1 MSDTTTDLIARL
13 RRIAKISYGATIDE
27 AREVSQTLRE
37 AAYLIERVIGDLP
50 QDAIDGGWTALGSC
64 KYAKRLETQIE
75 TLQRERDEA
84 VRDAERYRW
93 LKAWDKLDGWT
104 DEAIDR
110 EIAIDAAIKSGS
122 EG

>member
-1 MSDTTTDLIARL
+1 M
-13 RRIAKISYGATIDE
+13 
-27 AREVSQTLRE
+27 
-37 AAYLIERVIGDLP
+37 RVPL
-50 QDAIDGGWTALGSC
+50 
-64 KYAKRLETQIE
+64 E